1 MTPPQEYSQE
11 VNWRSVCASRAFPT
25 LAELRPRSE
34 DDKVDD
40 ASSSDSSSF
49 LPLESASEADG
60 DPHRIG
66 GGRGCA
72 CENPFLLWLRAT
84 AARTEGE
91 GELKEL
97 LKEEPNSDSPSS
109 DSERAF
115 GSLSTGVEEGEGGYL
130 KERFATRGVTG
141 GCI

>member
-1 MTPPQEYSQE
+1 MTPPREYSQE

-25 LAELRPRSE
+25 LGELRPRSE
-34 DDKVDD
+34 DDKMDD

-49 LPLESASEADG
+49 LPLESAREADG

-72 CENPFLLWLRAT
+72 CENAFLLWLRDK

-91 GELKEL
+91 GELNEL
-97 LKEEPNSDSPSS
+97 LKEGSNSDSPSS
-109 DSERAF
+109 DAERAF
-115 GSLSTGVEEGEGGYL
+115 ESLSTGVSGGEGGYL
-130 KERFATRGVTG
+130 KERDATRGVTG
-141 GCI
+141 G